1 MLDISTL
8 AQTDAAARDFAR
20 TLNAGDVV
28 YLIGQ
33 MGTGKTTFTQSLA
46 RELGVSDYVNSPTFT
61 LINEYPL
68 DSFTLVHMDLYRI
81 RVAGELIEMGLESV
95 VNDHSIALIEW
106 ADLFPEAL
114 PTATI
119 TLTFDLKGHDERTLT
134 ITRH

>member
-8 AQTDAAARDFAR
+8 EQTDAAARDFAR

-33 MGTGKTTFTQSLA
+33 MGAGKTTFTQSLA
-46 RELGVSDYVNSPTFT
+46 RELGVTDYVNSPTFT

-68 DSFTLVHMDLYRI
+68 ESFTLVHMDLFRI

-95 VNDHSIALIEW
+95 VNDRSITLIEW
-106 ADLFPEAL
+106 ADLFAEVIPS
-114 PTATI
+114 ATI
-119 TLTFDLKGHDERTLT
+119 TLQFDLKGHDERTLT